1 MWNLHAGQGATV
13 KTGHG
18 TTNWFKTGKG
28 VCQGCILSLCLFTLC
43 VEYITHHGKC
53 WIGWIT
59 SWNQDCQEK
68 YHQLQICRWYHSN
81 SRKRK
86 VTKEPLDEDEGGQW
100 QIDLKLNIQKTK
112 IMVSGPMTSWQ
123 RDWEKVETV
132 ADFIFLSSKNH
143 CGLWLQPWK
152 WKTLAPWK
160 KIYDKP
166 RQCI

>member
-53 WIGWIT
+53 WVGWIT

-112 IMVSGPMTSWQ
+112 IWSHYFMANRRGKSVSSH
-123 RDWEKVETV
+123 R
-132 ADFIFLSSKNH
+132 FYFLGLQNH
-143 CGLWLQPWK
+143 CRRWLQPW
-152 WKTLAPWK
+152 
-160 KIYDKP
+160 Y
-166 RQCI
+166 